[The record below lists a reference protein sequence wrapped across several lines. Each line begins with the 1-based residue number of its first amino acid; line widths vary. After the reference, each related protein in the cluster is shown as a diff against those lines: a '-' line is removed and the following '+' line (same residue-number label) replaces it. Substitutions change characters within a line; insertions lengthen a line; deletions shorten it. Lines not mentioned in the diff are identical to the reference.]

1 MILQPK
7 FNPLR
12 IFPGQNSSFYRKRL
26 PGNAEAVNQAILGN
40 RFSCPLQSRLS
51 AHAVAYYPSGNT
63 GYVGKKFS
71 LRLASERLQQ
81 GTIVFYEFEQ
91 NLLTGRAARDAGCAG
106 TGWVKS

>member
-1 MILQPK
+1 
-7 FNPLR
+7 
-12 IFPGQNSSFYRKRL
+12 
-26 PGNAEAVNQAILGN
+26 
-40 RFSCPLQSRLS
+40 LS

-91 NLLTGRAARDAGCAG
+91 NLLTEVALISTADAHARMEL
-106 TGWVKS
+106 KSWTDPPPQGPTDEGFYLWQNAKQKLGPSLAILLIDNAEPQ